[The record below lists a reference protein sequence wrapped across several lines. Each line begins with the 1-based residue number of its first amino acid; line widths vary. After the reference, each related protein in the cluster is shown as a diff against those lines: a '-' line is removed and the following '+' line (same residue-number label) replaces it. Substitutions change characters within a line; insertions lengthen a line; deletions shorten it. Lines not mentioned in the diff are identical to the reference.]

1 MGYLGELVSE
11 YLIALEELDLDLIGI
26 LTDRDLSKFASTSAL
41 LSVVGNNNSKR
52 YDMHTRW

>member
-11 YLIALEELDLDLIGI
+11 YLIAFEELDLDLIGI

-41 LSVVGNNNSKR
+41 LSVVGNNNNKR